1 MRKLLSFFLL
11 AAFVAVSA
19 CEGPMGP
26 PGLTGPQGPQGQPGA
41 DGLIGEVYELE
52 PVNLTAAN
60 NFSVIF
66 TYPSPIF
73 NTDKVL
79 TYFLWDVDG
88 DTDIWRL
95 LPQTIFVP
103 QGIFQYNYD
112 FTRFDTKIFLE
123 GNFPLIQIGN
133 EFTRDLIFRIVIIP
147 ADFDNSRID
156 YNDYNGVMNLINA
169 KESDVI
175 KVKAD

>member
-26 PGLTGPQGPQGQPGA
+26 PGVPGPQGPQGQAGVNA
-41 DGLIGEVYELE
+41 LVYELE

-60 NFSVIF
+60 NFSIIF
-66 TYPSPIF
+66 TYPRPIQES
-73 NTDKVL
+73 NKVL

-88 DTDIWRL
+88 TTDIWRL

-103 QGIFQYNYD
+103 EGTFQYNYD
-112 FTRFDTKIFLE
+112 FTRFDTQIFIE
-123 GNFPLIQIGN
+123 GNFPRIQITN

-147 ADFDNSRID
+147 ANFDNSRID
-156 YNDYNGVMNLINA
+156 YNDYNGVMNLINVQ
-169 KESDVI
+169 ESDVF
-175 KVKAD
+175 KVKADQ